1 MKKRSSIIVRIVVF
15 LVLLGLLV
23 YAYTTSTTWWPKFL
37 SIFSPEVSGPLQG
50 FGVVVDI
57 FLLLLGA
64 LFLLLFRKP
73 FSDLLTSKKTADSS
87 PSLAEPVPEPV
98 SIQESQRFYYDN
110 LLKECERYDLGAIYE
125 EQQDVAS
132 KLHLSDVYV
141 DQEVTVFD
149 PRQKGEHSEQRNM
162 AEKKTLSLFQ
172 ALEEY
177 AGNHCIIS
185 GIVGSGKSSFVNF
198 FAAAIIRSFQEEKSP
213 SLPSQFVRRPVLRIR
228 LREIGAEIAGEV
240 NANGL
245 LLQHIRK
252 QVRRHIVSGCK
263 GASGTCAVPVPDI
276 DRYCDRLIEEV
287 RNNGVLLL
295 DGLDEVTLAEGKRQ
309 VVQEAIQTFLD
320 RLPEK
325 SSCRLILTSRPPGLT
340 GKDGG
345 RYQPSGFVRLE
356 MQRMGM
362 QQAGKFIRHWY
373 KKKTTVD
380 GCISL
385 DDLSGQQRAD
395 HLIMQVAERPSLEEL
410 TGTPMLLTLMLLV
423 DSGNHRLPESR
434 AELYDRAVNLLL
446 QRWHLNLKKDIAS
459 FEVEVRAVLEAM
471 SGGGGFADDLREAL
485 ARTALETYRD
495 AEAIGADKNANITF
509 NQSAVLGNIS
519 LFLDNTRRDSG
530 AMFDAMLD
538 STAVHNFLENR
549 SNILVGA
556 GEADNR
562 LQFVHKSFHEYLAA
576 ELYHFDDDSRED
588 MHALLTDAKQR
599 DWWREV
605 LLFWM
610 NARSIVELKDFIR
623 SLLSESSDH
632 SEEEDLNN
640 YVAAL
645 LLCFEAAIERNLAR
659 YGQVKRDQALYT
671 LFKQVQKKLCE
682 LMEDLRITV
691 PLRAQA
697 GRLLGELGDPRPGV
711 TVDDNRR
718 PDIDWVLIPAA
729 QGFMMGSDDE
739 DAYDNEK
746 PVHSVDVESF
756 SISRSPIT
764 NAQYRCFIE
773 AGGYKEKKY
782 WQTEASRQWLE
793 GGGADEQ
800 LIATYAEKNQND
812 VRNWLKNDTERDA
825 PRFWHDRKWNIP
837 NHPVV
842 GVSWFEA
849 LAFCA
854 WLSDVTGKTVRLPCE
869 EEWEYAA
876 RGIQGLQYAWGDEF
890 TKDLGNT
897 GKTGLERTSAVGL
910 FHPGQAVGPEPG
922 SEAFGLHDMTGNVW
936 EWTVNRWGRNF
947 DSPQFTYADWDKQ
960 SRKERERINVNDF
973 KILRGGSWLNS
984 PRIARCS
991 VRFRYGP
998 DLRLLNTG
1006 FRVVF
1011 SPAAC

>member
-1 MKKRSSIIVRIVVF
+1 MKKILSAIIRVTAVSVIIGI
-15 LVLLGLLV
+15 LI
-23 YAYTTSTTWWPKFL
+23 YAYTTRAIWWPKFL
-37 SIFSPEVSGPLQG
+37 TVFSPEVSGSLQG

-57 FLLLLGA
+57 FLVILGI

-73 FSDLLTSKKTADSS
+73 FSDFLTSRKSADSS
-87 PSLAEPVPEPV
+87 PVLVESAPTSV
-98 SIQESQRFYYDN
+98 SSRELREFYYNN
-110 LLKECERYDLGAIYE
+110 LLKECDRYDLGAIYV
-125 EQQDVAS
+125 EQHDVAS

-141 DQEVTVFD
+141 DQEVAVFD
-149 PRQKGEHSEQRNM
+149 PRQKDEHSEQRNM
-162 AEKKTLSLFQ
+162 AERKTLSLFK

-177 AGNHCIIS
+177 ADNHCIIS

-198 FAAAIIRSFQEEKSP
+198 FAAAIIRSFQEEKS
-213 SLPSQFVRRPVLRIR
+213 SILPSQFVRRPVLRVR

-240 NANGL
+240 DANGL

-263 GASGTCAVPVPDI
+263 ATNGVYDVSERDI
-276 DRYCDRLIEEV
+276 EQYCNELVAELQK
-287 RNNGVLLL
+287 NGVLLL

-309 VVQEAIQTFLD
+309 VVQEAIRIFLD

-434 AELYDRAVNLLL
+434 AELYDRAVSLLL

-459 FEVEVRAVLEAM
+459 VDVEVRAVLEAM
-471 SGGGGFADDLREAL
+471 SRDGGFADDLREAL

-495 AEAIGADKNANITF
+495 AEATGADKNANITF

-530 AMFDAMLD
+530 AMFDAILD

-623 SLLSESSDH
+623 SLLSEFSDH

-659 YGQVKRDQALYT
+659 YEQVKRDQT
-671 LFKQVQKKLCE
+671 LHKLFTQVQKKLCE
-682 LMEDLRITV
+682 LMKDERLPV
-691 PLRAQA
+691 LLRAEA

-711 TVDDNRR
+711 TVDDSGR
-718 PDIDWVLIPAA
+718 PHIDWVEIPSVKS
-729 QGFMMGSDDE
+729 FMMGSDDE

-746 PVHSVDVESF
+746 PVHPVDVESF
-756 SISRSPIT
+756 SISRFPIT

-773 AGGYKEKKY
+773 ADGYKKSQY
-782 WQTEASRQWLE
+782 WQTEAARQWQE
-793 GGGADEQ
+793 GGGADEK
-800 LIATYAEKNQND
+800 LIATYAEKYQNG
-812 VRNWLKNDTERDA
+812 VRDWLKKDTERRA
-825 PRFWHDRKWNIP
+825 PCFWHDRKWNNS

-854 WLSDVTGKTVRLPCE
+854 WLSEVTGKTVRLPNE

-876 RGIQGLQYAWGDEF
+876 RGIQGLQYAWGDDFSEN
-890 TKDLGNT
+890 LGNT
-897 GKTGLERTSAVGL
+897 EKTGLERTSAVGL
-910 FHPGQAVGPEPG
+910 FPRG
-922 SEAFGLHDMTGNVW
+922 EAFGLHDMTGNVW
-936 EWTVNRWGRNF
+936 EWTVNRWGK
-947 DSPQFTYADWDKQ
+947 DLGSPQFTYVDWDKQ
-960 SRKERERINVNDF
+960 NRDEREGININDF
-973 KILRGGSWLNS
+973 KVLRGGSWGVT
-984 PRIARCS
+984 PRFARCS
-991 VRFRYGP
+991 IRYRNIP
-998 DLRLLNTG
+998 DYRYLNLG